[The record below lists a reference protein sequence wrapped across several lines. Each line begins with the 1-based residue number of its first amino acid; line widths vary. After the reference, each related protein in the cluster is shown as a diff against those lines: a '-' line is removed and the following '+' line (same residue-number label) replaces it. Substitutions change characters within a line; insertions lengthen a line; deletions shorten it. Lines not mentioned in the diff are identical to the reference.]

1 MDIQRAA
8 NKETISDKYAEYSL
22 SITEFNR
29 PEIATGAKAIIQ
41 KIIQLIFM
49 NPGTYPTKPYM
60 GIGFIKKYRYSFMDN
75 IDELNEEAKEQ
86 IRTYLPEF
94 QTVNVEFSNMNG
106 KINQLVI
113 FITVDYMTY
122 SLVLDTNKKTLS
134 WLNNGRYNL

>member
-60 GIGFIKKYRYSFMDN
+60 GIVFIKKYRDSFMDN
-75 IDELNEEAKEQ
+75 IDELNEEVKEQ

-94 QTVNVEFSNMNG
+94 QTVNVEFSNMNE
-106 KINQLVI
+106 KVNQLVI

-122 SLVLDTNKKTLS
+122 SLVLDTSKKTLS

>member
-75 IDELNEEAKEQ
+75 IDELNEEVKEQ

-94 QTVNVEFSNMNG
+94 QTVNVE
-106 KINQLVI
+106 I
-113 FITVDYMTY
+113 
-122 SLVLDTNKKTLS
+122 
-134 WLNNGRYNL
+134 GRAHV

>member
-49 NPGTYPTKPYM
+49 NPGTYPTNPYM
-60 GIGFIKKYRYSFMDN
+60 GLGFIKKYRYSFMDN
-75 IDELNEEAKEQ
+75 IDELNEEVKEQ

-94 QTVNVEFSNMNG
+94 QTVNVEFSNMNE
-106 KINQLVI
+106 KVNQLVI

-122 SLVLDTNKKTLS
+122 SLVLDTSKKTLS

>member
-1 MDIQRAA
+1 
-8 NKETISDKYAEYSL
+8 
-22 SITEFNR
+22 
-29 PEIATGAKAIIQ
+29 
-41 KIIQLIFM
+41 
-49 NPGTYPTKPYM
+49 
-60 GIGFIKKYRYSFMDN
+60 MDN
-75 IDELNEEAKEQ
+75 IDELNEEVKEQ